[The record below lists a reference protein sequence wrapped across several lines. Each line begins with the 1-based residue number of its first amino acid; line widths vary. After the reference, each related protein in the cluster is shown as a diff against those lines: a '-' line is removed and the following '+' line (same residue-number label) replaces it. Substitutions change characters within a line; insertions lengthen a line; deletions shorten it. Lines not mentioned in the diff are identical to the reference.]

1 MAIVLHNVATFV
13 ARDSLDSNAPFR
25 LSESCCMTSHTSAED
40 AAVRSAAAAG
50 DGSQECLSFQL
61 GAVEYGIDILKVQEI
76 RGYEEPTRMANAP
89 AFIKGVLNLRGDI
102 VPIVDLRIKFGQE
115 SFEYGPS
122 TVTVILNMTRMVI
135 GIVVDAVSDVVE
147 LAPEQIR
154 PAPDFDSAVG
164 VGFITGIGTVQH
176 GEQQRMLIL
185 VDIERLMAS
194 ADMGLIAQPD

>member
-1 MAIVLHNVATFV
+1 
-13 ARDSLDSNAPFR
+13 
-25 LSESCCMTSHTSAED
+25 MTSHTSLED
-40 AAVRSAAAAG
+40 SAVRTAAAG
-50 DGSQECLSFQL
+50 AGSHECLSFQL
-61 GAVEYGIDILKVQEI
+61 GTVEYGIDILKVQEI
-76 RGYEEPTRMANAP
+76 RGYEQPTRLANAP

-102 VPIVDLRIKFGQE
+102 VPIVDLRIKLGQE
-115 SFEYGPS
+115 AFEYGPS
-122 TVTVILNMTRMVI
+122 TVTVILNMARMVI
-135 GIVVDAVSDVVE
+135 GVVVDAVSDVVE

-164 VGFITGIGTVQH
+164 VNFITGIGTVQH